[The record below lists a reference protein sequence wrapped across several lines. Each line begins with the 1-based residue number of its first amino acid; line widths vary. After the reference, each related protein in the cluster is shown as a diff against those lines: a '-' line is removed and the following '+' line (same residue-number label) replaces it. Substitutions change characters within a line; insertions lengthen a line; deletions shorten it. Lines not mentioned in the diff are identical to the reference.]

1 MPISFKSERKK
12 LLKQMYGDVTDA
24 YIEELI
30 KNKQLTPEEQEERRG
45 DAEEWKIEF
54 KELLKDIKK
63 YLAYGDTPLH
73 YVK

>member
-12 LLKQMYGDVTDA
+12 LLKQMYGDVADA

-54 KELLKDIKK
+54 KELLKDI
-63 YLAYGDTPLH
+63 
-73 YVK
+73 